1 MGGVPDLRFLPRQ
14 EGSVK
19 LLKGIVLG
27 SVLLSAGHAAAEED
41 TSSEIRMLKTKLKQL
56 EERVDSKVA
65 RVTAASPVPYT
76 KVPTVACPDGKI
88 CYKGVTLT
96 LGGWVDLT
104 DIYRTRSLASDVG
117 SVYNSIPFRNNGG
130 YGVQENKFS
139 ARTSRFSLL
148 AEGDANPATHFAGY
162 GEFDFES
169 AGSTSN
175 TVATNSFTLRMR
187 QLSLNID
194 RKDIGFHVLAG
205 QTWSLNAPS
214 KSGIDPRGIDAPGVI
229 DFENVPGLMA
239 ARLPGIRLTQ
249 ELGPGVQIAV
259 AAENAQTSFFGGDGA
274 NQGNLGN
281 GVAQNGINNGFT
293 GATATT
299 AAAFNSGILLGQ
311 TSPGGGFFN
320 PLTNVS
326 LNRVPDVTAKI
337 AFDPNFGGNR
347 FHFEAWGTY
356 REFYDQVTPTSG
368 AGFGTSHSNTTT
380 SFAYGAHINMDLV
393 PKTLELQASVSNGA
407 QGRYSASPLPD
418 ATLRQDGTIQ
428 ALPIFS
434 AQAGLIWHTTP
445 LLDLYSYYGLEQ
457 TKATFSNS
465 AGGAFGYGNPLYNNT
480 GCNTP
485 GSATCNG
492 NTSKVQQ
499 FTAGYFY
506 TLYQGRFGAVKL
518 GTQYSYTQRFAF
530 EGVGGAPKTDD
541 HIIMSNF
548 RYYPF

>member
-1 MGGVPDLRFLPRQ
+1 
-14 EGSVK
+14 VK

-65 RVTAASPVPYT
+65 RVTAASPAPYT
-76 KVPTVACPDGKI
+76 KVPTVVCPDGKI
-88 CYKGVTLT
+88 CYKGITLT

-117 SVYNSIPFRNNGG
+117 SVYNAIPLRNNGG
-130 YGVQENKFS
+130 FGVQENKFS
-139 ARTSRFSLL
+139 ARTSRFSVL
-148 AEGDANPATHFAGY
+148 AEGDANPVTHFSGY
-162 GEFDFES
+162 AEVDFES

-175 TVATNSFTLRMR
+175 TVTTNSFTERMR
-187 QLSLNID
+187 QLSFSID
-194 RKDIGFHVLAG
+194 RKDLGFHVLAG
-205 QTWSLNAPS
+205 QSWSLNAPS
-214 KSGIDPRGIDAPGVI
+214 KSGIDPRGVDAPGVI
-229 DFENVPGLMA
+229 DFESVPGFMA

-249 ELGPGVQIAV
+249 ELGSGVQVAI

-274 NQGNLGN
+274 NQGNLGS
-281 GVAQNGINNGFT
+281 GVATNAATVGGGTNNGT
-293 GATATT
+293 IVGGTR
-299 AAAFNSGILLGQ
+299 AAFNTGILIGQ

-356 REFYDQVTPTSG
+356 REFYDQVTPTTG
-368 AGFGTSHSNTTT
+368 QPGFGTSHSNTTET
-380 SFAYGAHINMDLV
+380 FAYGGHINMDLV

-418 ATLRQDGTIQ
+418 ATLTQDGTIQ
-428 ALPIFS
+428 VIPIFS

-445 LLDLYSYYGLEQ
+445 ILDLYSYYGLEQ
-457 TKATFSNS
+457 AKATFSNS
-465 AGGAFGYGNPLYNNT
+465 TNGAFGYGNPLYDNT

-485 GSATCNG
+485 GSANCNG

-506 TLYQGRFGAVKL
+506 TMYQGRFGAIKL
-518 GTQYSYTQRFAF
+518 GTEYSYTQRFTFA
-530 EGVGGAPKTDD
+530 GVGGAPKTDD